1 MNSHDARAHEEEDKE
16 CYLIPKS
23 TITVEQKQRR
33 RGRPRVN
40 PSLRRSDGGLNICHP
55 FGPSAAN
62 QSSLWHSQLDTA
74 LPPPRDI
81 TEAKRRRK
89 CRSPALSWQAHGPFS
104 FSARAH
110 DYNVNN
116 KNQQRGLRRRD
127 ALTTTDEQPDAKREG
142 FFGDSVRLFALQ
154 LSFSLPLSSNP
165 TRFGRARS
173 IPENPP
179 SSASGRR
186 EGDEG
191 AENRRVRPLGASVCR
206 PAVIVV
212 QRSMLTTYQQGRATL
227 CVKLKLPHA
236 SNFSLNVDEHGITV
250 AMGCVKS
257 TEYV

>member
-1 MNSHDARAHEEEDKE
+1 MTLHF
-16 CYLIPKS
+16 
-23 TITVEQKQRR
+23 RR
-33 RGRPRVN
+33 HAT
-40 PSLRRSDGGLNICHP
+40 SLRRSGGENV
-55 FGPSAAN
+55 
-62 QSSLWHSQLDTA
+62 A
-74 LPPPRDI
+74 LRHFNG
-81 TEAKRRRK
+81 KR
-89 CRSPALSWQAHGPFS
+89 AQGPFS

-173 IPENPP
+173 IPENPRP
-179 SSASGRR
+179 SGHR
-186 EGDEG
+186 
-191 AENRRVRPLGASVCR
+191 AEAQRSSRPPAPGRRVRLPAGSDGGATEHAHHISTR
-206 PAVIVV
+206 
-212 QRSMLTTYQQGRATL
+212 GTL